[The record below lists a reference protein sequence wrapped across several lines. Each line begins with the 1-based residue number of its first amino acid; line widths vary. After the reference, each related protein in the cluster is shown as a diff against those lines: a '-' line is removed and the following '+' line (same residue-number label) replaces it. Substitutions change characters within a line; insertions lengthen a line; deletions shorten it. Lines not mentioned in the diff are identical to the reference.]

1 MKKALFIIFLASAFF
16 LFLIFFSYAS
26 FRNDKLVIVI
36 CDVGQ
41 GDAIYIKTPQNSDI
55 LIDGGPDDKV
65 LDCLNSNMPFWD
77 KSIDSVILTH
87 PHADHMM
94 GLIDVIDRYKLRGF
108 YGPSMPSNR
117 DIYPVLEAKLA
128 EKKLSAN
135 VLREGDEF
143 LDKSGLRL
151 EVLWPNSDMN
161 ERVLQN
167 SSKIDPNDTSVV
179 VYLEFGNFE
188 AIFTGDVE
196 SKTLSPKGE
205 KIGDIDILKVGH
217 HGSKDVVSDTLLY
230 KIKPEASI
238 ISLGKNSYG
247 HPHATTTEM
256 LNQHKSKIYR
266 TDKDGDIKI
275 TSDGK
280 EYWIKAS
287 N

>member
-1 MKKALFIIFLASAFF
+1 MKKIFFIIFLASAFF

-26 FRNDKLVIVI
+26 LRNDKLIIVF

-41 GDAIYIKTPQNSDI
+41 GDAIYIKTPQNTDI
-55 LIDGGPDDKV
+55 LIDGGPGDKV

-87 PHADHMM
+87 PHADHLM
-94 GLIDVIDRYKLRGF
+94 GLISVIERYKLRGF
-108 YGPSMPSNR
+108 YGPSMPRNM
-117 DIYPVLEAKLA
+117 DIYHVLEAKLA

-143 LDKSGLRL
+143 VDKSGLRL

-167 SSKIDPNDTSVV
+167 SSKIDSNDASVV
-179 VYLEFGNFE
+179 VYLEYGNFE
-188 AIFTGDVE
+188 AIFTGDAE
-196 SKTLSPKGE
+196 SKILSQKGE

-217 HGSKDVVSDTLLY
+217 HGSKDAVNDRLLY
-230 KIKPEASI
+230 RIKPEASI

-247 HPHATTTEM
+247 HPHVSTIE
-256 LNQHKSKIYR
+256 LLDWHKSKIYR
-266 TDKDGDIKI
+266 TDENGNIKI
-275 TSDGK
+275 QSDGK
-280 EYWIKAS
+280 TYQIFTYK
-287 N
+287 